1 MTATNRLDALPAV
14 FLAALVAAGCGNDA
28 SPIRSAQAQAK
39 DPAPGGDPVQL
50 AVTAE
55 KPEVTLGDDIVLHFK
70 LTNAGKSDVQ
80 VNVPRLDKRSVSLRV
95 RTADGTVGT
104 VTRIR
109 AELSQRGEFV
119 YEAPEVKTLAPG
131 QSLEENVSTVAI
143 TSGAVT
149 ITPSYTR
156 QGAPAALV
164 ASPIEVKVTPRDA
177 KETRLG
183 VTLETTQGSYTAVLR
198 PDVAYNTVE
207 SFATLVKRG
216 FYSGLKLHRIIKGFM
231 AQGGDPQGN
240 GGGGPGYFLPLEANL
255 KLRHTRGVM
264 SMARTNIPDTAGS
277 QFFIMFATRPDLD
290 QGRYTTFA
298 EMKDG
303 EETLK
308 KLEAVKCATVPGDPQ
323 ASPPIEPVLIQSA
336 KLVTLP

>member
-1 MTATNRLDALPAV
+1 MNATIGRCAVLALT
-14 FLAALVAAGCGNDA
+14 LAALGCGNDA
-28 SPIRSAQAQAK
+28 SPIRNAQAQAQ
-39 DPAPGGDPVQL
+39 DPPSGDAVQL
-50 AVTAE
+50 AVTAA
-55 KPEVTLGDDIVLHFK
+55 KDEVTLGDDIVLHVK
-70 LTNAGKSDVQ
+70 LTNGGKADVQ

-95 RTADGTVGT
+95 RAADGTVGT

-131 QSLEENVSTVAI
+131 ASLEQDVSTVAI
-143 TSGAVT
+143 MSGALT

-164 ASPIEVKVTPRDA
+164 SSPIEVKVTPKDA
-177 KETRLG
+177 KAPRLG
-183 VTLETTQGSYTAVLR
+183 VKLETSQGSYTAVFR

-216 FYSGLKLHRIIKGFM
+216 FYSGLKFHRILREFM
-231 AQGGDPQGN
+231 AQGGDPKGN
-240 GGGGPGYFLPLEANL
+240 GEGGPGYFLPLEANL
-255 KLRHTRGVM
+255 KLRHKRGVM

-303 EETLK
+303 EDTLK
-308 KLEAVKCATVPGDPQ
+308 KLESVPVGPNSQ
-323 ASPPIEPVLIQSA
+323 GEPSAPKEPVQIQTA
-336 KLVTLP
+336 TLVTLP

>member
-1 MTATNRLDALPAV
+1 MKTTILAV
-14 FLAALVAAGCGNDA
+14 FPVAALAALVAAGCEKQPSA
-28 SPIRSAQAQAK
+28 IRNAQAQAQ
-39 DPAPGGDPVQL
+39 DQPASGDPVQL
-50 AVTAE
+50 AVTAA
-55 KPEVTLGDDIVLHFK
+55 KSEVTLGDDIVLRFK
-70 LTNAGKSDVQ
+70 LTNGGKSDVQ

-95 RTADGTVGT
+95 RTQDGTVGT

-109 AELSQRGEFV
+109 AELSPRGEFLW
-119 YEAPEVKTLAPG
+119 EAPEVKTLAPG
-131 QSLEENVSTVAI
+131 QSLEEDVTTVAI
-143 TSGAVT
+143 TTGAVT

-164 ASPIEVKVTPRDA
+164 SAPIEVKVTPRDP
-177 KETRLG
+177 KEPRLG
-183 VTLETTQGSYTAVLR
+183 VKLETTQGSYTAVFR

-207 SFATLVKRG
+207 SYATLVKRG

-231 AQGGDPQGN
+231 AQGGDPKGT
-240 GGGGPGYFLPLEANL
+240 GEGGPGYFLPLEANL

-264 SMARTNIPDTAGS
+264 SMARTGIPDTAGS

-303 EETLK
+303 EPTLK
-308 KLEAVKCATVPGDPQ
+308 KLESVPCDRGSDGEMSAPK
-323 ASPPIEPVLIQSA
+323 EPVLIQSA
-336 KLVTLP
+336 HLVTLP

>member
-1 MTATNRLDALPAV
+1 LPALA
-14 FLAALVAAGCGNDA
+14 LAALAAAGCEKRPTAIQN
-28 SPIRSAQAQAK
+28 AQAQAQGE
-39 DPAPGGDPVQL
+39 PSSSDPVQL
-50 AVTAE
+50 SVTAV
-55 KPEVTLGDDIVLHFK
+55 KSEVTLGDDIVLRFK
-70 LTNAGKSDVQ
+70 LTNGGKSDVQ

-95 RTADGTVGT
+95 RTEDGTVGT

-109 AELSQRGEFV
+109 GEFSQRGEFLP
-119 YEAPEVKTLAPG
+119 EAPEVRTLAPG
-131 QSLEENVSTVAI
+131 KALEEDVTTVAI
-143 TSGAVT
+143 ATGVVT

-164 ASPIEVKVTPRDA
+164 SAPIEVKVTPKDP

-183 VTLETTQGSYTAVLR
+183 VKIETSHGSYTAVFR

-216 FYSGLKLHRIIKGFM
+216 FYAGLKFHRILREFM
-231 AQGGDPQGN
+231 AQGGDPKGTGV
-240 GGGGPGYFLPLEANL
+240 GGRGYYLPLEANL

-264 SMARTNIPDTAGS
+264 SMARMSQPVDSAGS

-298 EMKDG
+298 EMRDG

-308 KLEAVKCATVPGDPQ
+308 KLESVPVGRNSQGEPSAPKETVQVLSAT
-323 ASPPIEPVLIQSA
+323 
-336 KLVTLP
+336 LVTLP